1 MTLLNKSLMAAL
13 MGAAMGFAAP
23 ALAQSSPV
31 TNGAVVADTSTSVVR
46 DDGSTVVTRRVVTR
60 REVVPIACNFNT
72 TRNVSGVP
80 NVSGGIGGSIGGR
93 MILGTTSALDVP
105 LPGCGPIAR

>member
-13 MGAAMGFAAP
+13 VGTAMGFAAP
-23 ALAQSSPV
+23 ALAQSSPA
-31 TNGAVVADTSTSVVR
+31 TNATVVADSSTSVVR
-46 DDGSTVVTRRVVTR
+46 ADGSTVVTERVVTR
-60 REVVPIACNFNT
+60 RAVVPTACNFNT
-72 TRNVSGVP
+72 IRNVSDVP